1 MVLASLSDTGYGIV
15 IGGWLLV
22 CLLAFA
28 FSPRDV
34 NGRKRATG
42 CAFFLAIF
50 FGLFVVAF
58 AAWAAD
64 NIF

>member
-1 MVLASLSDTGYGIV
+1 VVLASLSGTGYGLV

-22 CLLAFA
+22 CLLAFV

-34 NGRKRATG
+34 SGRRRATG
-42 CAFFLAIF
+42 CVFSLAIF
-50 FGLFVVAF
+50 FGLFVLAF

-64 NIF
+64 NVF

>member
-1 MVLASLSDTGYGIV
+1 VVLASLSGTGYGLV

-22 CLLAFA
+22 CLLAYI

-34 NGRKRATG
+34 GGRRRANGCVLG
-42 CAFFLAIF
+42 LVLF

-58 AAWAAD
+58 AGWAAD